1 MVRQAHHE
9 RRPEDFEKALA
20 KPPLPQVGEGWGEGY
35 PPFIRSIQPRK
46 RARLSLSISQL
57 SPLALIVPYWNLVG
71 QPLTQ

>member
-20 KPPLPQVGEGWGEGY
+20 KPPLPLWERAGVRGILPSSGPSSPENEPGQY
-35 PPFIRSIQPRK
+35 PMIIGV
-46 RARLSLSISQL
+46 
-57 SPLALIVPYWNLVG
+57 LALIVPYWNLVG